1 MDYVHNPIAFEHVAA
16 LDEDRLA
23 IFDERADDFLFG
35 RHQLVSALAGPR
47 KPPSAIYVAL
57 ARLEQQRRVG
67 RALGL
72 GNLCKRSTDDD
83 QGERRCQPAPDLQS
97 TGEPRPITR

>member
-16 LDEDRLA
+16 LDGHRLA
-23 IFDERADDFLFG
+23 IFDERAYDFLLG

-47 KPPSAIYVAL
+47 KPLSAFYVAL
-57 ARLEQQRRVG
+57 ARLEQHRRVG

-72 GNLCKRSTDDD
+72 GTRLQMIDGPRSGRSATKLHRTSS
-83 QGERRCQPAPDLQS
+83 RR
-97 TGEPRPITR
+97 ENRVR